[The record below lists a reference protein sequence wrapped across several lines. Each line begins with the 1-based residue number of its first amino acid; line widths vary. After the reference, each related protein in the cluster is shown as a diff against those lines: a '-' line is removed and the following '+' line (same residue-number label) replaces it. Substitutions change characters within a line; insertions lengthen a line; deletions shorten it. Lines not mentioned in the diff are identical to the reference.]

1 MYFDSTLWAMTRG
14 VRLRMLMC
22 ALLGLLG
29 LTAGIAR
36 FALLGKFLAELFAGA
51 SGTALWWPL
60 AGAAL
65 AIVLRGGFE
74 HALNLLAN
82 RNAALIQN
90 NLRAQLYDK
99 IVELGPAWFGGQRTG
114 GVMLAVVDGVEQL
127 QTFFG
132 RYLPQLF
139 IAACA
144 PIVIFAFIAWWDWP
158 VALVLL
164 VAALI
169 TLVLPLA
176 AHRSHKDASRQRA
189 RAFKA
194 FGEEFL
200 DAMQGL
206 PTLKAFG
213 QSRTWGERLAQ
224 RARALSDNTFKV
236 LGREVSARFAT
247 DIGIT
252 VGAAA
257 ALALGAWRVAEGQMT
272 LAALLVVLMAG
283 TEIFRPLRDMRSVLH
298 QGLMGQ
304 SAAASVQALL
314 DATTSAPQA
323 TATTGQDDA
332 AAASI
337 ASPHPQSC
345 GVGQQTGQSR
355 QPSPDVIQ
363 KTLYGGPLSSTASEP
378 QTDHTDA
385 HQSAMPSSGPRG
397 GLAIAFRQ
405 VAFSYPGG
413 RQITHQGM
421 DFEIRPGERVG
432 IVGPSGSGK
441 STLVRLLLR
450 LHDPQSGVIEIDGR
464 DLRTLDPEAVRASI
478 SLVAQDSTLFHGT
491 VEENLLMARPDATP
505 DQILAAT
512 TAANAH
518 GFISALPQGYQ
529 TVLGERG
536 TQLSGGQRQR
546 LTIARALLRD
556 TPILILD
563 EALSSVD
570 AENEAE
576 IQQAL
581 DRLSRGR
588 TTLVLAHRLSSVI
601 GADRI
606 LVLDGGRIAETG
618 THETLMEGDTL
629 YRQLMGGQQDSLH
642 AAPTTSGV
650 APEDGA
656 HAALASMPET
666 AGSRS
671 NASDSIPDGGTV
683 LAPADDDHKRPA
695 PISLDTEA
703 RHITT
708 RQVLQ
713 TLTEIIRPW
722 KKQFTITVG
731 SGIGRVAAFI
741 GVSVLGALVIAR
753 LKNGEPFDGLLIGLF
768 AVAIA
773 AAALHWIESWLAHS
787 IAYQLLAEMRISLYQ
802 KLEALAPA
810 YLLRRRSGDLV
821 GLATQDVETV
831 EYFYAHTVAPAFVA
845 TLVPVIV
852 LAILGIA
859 AWPLMLALLPF
870 LLWAGLSPW
879 LNRARVDAQGSRAR
893 QALGLLSA
901 HLAETIQGLSDLVA
915 FSATGRRRDAFLT
928 ICQDYQ
934 RVRLTLLADLSRQS
948 ALLEIATGLGGLAV
962 ATAGAWLVTQGALAA
977 SMLPLLILLSVAA
990 FLPVSEIA
998 QVSRQLADTLASTR
1012 RLRTIHDEPVP
1023 VVDGPLAP
1031 PLTGA
1036 GLPLAFEDVTFTYPG
1051 RHQPALRSVSL
1062 SLPAGATLA
1071 LVGPSGAGKSTLASL
1086 LLRFWDP
1093 QEGAVRI
1100 GEERLPDLT
1109 LDALYSR
1116 IALVAQDTWLL
1127 NGTLEDNIRL
1137 ARPHAN
1143 QDELDQAVARAALS
1157 DFVAG
1162 LPEGLHTPV
1171 GERGVAL
1178 SGGQRQRIAI
1188 ARAFLRD
1195 APILILDEATSHLDA
1210 ISESQ
1215 VHQALAE
1222 LMRHRTT
1229 LIIAH
1234 RLSTIRQADTI
1245 AVVDGGQIVESG
1257 THDALLQQGGAYAN
1271 LVNRQMQAAR
1281 Q

>member
-14 VRLRMLMC
+14 VRLRMLAC
-22 ALLGLLG
+22 GLLGLLG
-29 LTAGIAR
+29 LAAGIAR
-36 FALLGKFLAELFAGA
+36 FALLGQFLARLFAGA
-51 SGTALWWPL
+51 DGAALWWPL
-60 AGAAL
+60 AGAAVAIL
-65 AIVLRGGFE
+65 ARGGFE

-82 RNAALIQN
+82 RNAARIQN

-114 GVMLAVVDGVEQL
+114 GVMLAVIDGVEQL
-127 QTFFG
+127 QSFFG

-144 PIVIFAFIAWWDWP
+144 PVVIFAFIAWWDWP

-164 VAALI
+164 AAALV
-169 TLVLPLA
+169 TLILPLA
-176 AHRSHKDASRQRA
+176 AHRSHQDASRRRS
-189 RAFKA
+189 RAFKV

-213 QSRTWGERLAQ
+213 QSRAWGERLAQ

-257 ALALGAWRVAEGQMT
+257 ALALGAWRVSEGRMS

-304 SAAASVQALL
+304 SAAASVRALL
-314 DATTSAPQA
+314 DATSSAPQGQG
-323 TATTGQDDA
+323 TAAPAQA
-332 AAASI
+332 A
-337 ASPHPQSC
+337 
-345 GVGQQTGQSR
+345 
-355 QPSPDVIQ
+355 
-363 KTLYGGPLSSTASEP
+363 
-378 QTDHTDA
+378 
-385 HQSAMPSSGPRG
+385 G
-397 GLAIAFRQ
+397 GLSIAFRN

-450 LHDPQSGVIEIDGR
+450 LHDPQAGAIELDGR
-464 DLRTLDPEAVRASI
+464 DLRTLDPEAVRARI
-478 SLVAQDSTLFHGT
+478 SLVAQDSILFHGT
-491 VEENLLMARPDATP
+491 VEENLLLARPEATP
-505 DQILAAT
+505 AQMHAAAM
-512 TAANAH
+512 AANAH
-518 GFISALPQGYQ
+518 DFIMALPQGYQ
-529 TVLGERG
+529 TMLGERG

-546 LTIARALLRD
+546 LAIARALLRD
-556 TPILILD
+556 TPVLVLD

-601 GADRI
+601 NADRI
-606 LVLDGGRIAETG
+606 LVLDGGRIVETG
-618 THETLMEGDTL
+618 THDALMAGDTL
-629 YRQLMGGQQDSLH
+629 YRRLMGGQQGPAQTLAATAAADAASPAPGDS
-642 AAPTTSGV
+642 GD
-650 APEDGA
+650 DG
-656 HAALASMPET
+656 
-666 AGSRS
+666 
-671 NASDSIPDGGTV
+671 
-683 LAPADDDHKRPA
+683 RPA
-695 PISLDTEA
+695 PAPLEAEA
-703 RHITT
+703 RQIGT

-713 TLTEIIRPW
+713 TLMQIIHPW
-722 KKQFTITVG
+722 KRQFAITVA

-753 LKNGEPFDGLLIGLF
+753 LKNGEPFDALLVALF
-768 AVAIA
+768 AAAVA
-773 AAALHWIESWLAHS
+773 AAALHWIESWLAHA
-787 IAYQLLAEMRISLYQ
+787 IAYQLLAELRIGLYR

-845 TLVPVIV
+845 VLVPAVV
-852 LAILGIA
+852 LVILGVT

-870 LLWAGLSPW
+870 LLWAGASPW
-879 LNRARVDAQGSRAR
+879 LSRTRVDAQGSRAR

-901 HLAETIQGLSDLVA
+901 HLSETIQGLSDLVA
-915 FSATGRRRDAFLT
+915 FSATGRRRAAFLAMAH
-928 ICQDYQ
+928 DYQ
-934 RVRLTLLADLSRQS
+934 RVRLALLADLSRQS
-948 ALLEIATGLGGLAV
+948 ALLEIVTGLGGLAV
-962 ATAGAWLVTQGALAA
+962 ASVGAWWVAQGAVAA
-977 SMLPLLILLSVAA
+977 GLLPLLILLSVAA

-998 QVSRQLADTLASTR
+998 QVSRQLADTLAATR
-1012 RLRTIHDEPVP
+1012 RLRTIHDEPVRI
-1023 VVDGPLAP
+1023 VDGPLDPRLA
-1031 PLTGA
+1031 TA
-1036 GLPLAFEDVTFTYPG
+1036 GLPLAFDHVTFTYPG
-1051 RHQPALRSVSL
+1051 RQQPALRDVTL
-1062 SLPAGATLA
+1062 DLPAGATLA

-1093 QEGAVRI
+1093 QQGAVRI
-1100 GEERLPDLT
+1100 DGAALPELS
-1109 LDALYSR
+1109 LDALYRR

-1137 ARPHAN
+1137 ARPDASAA
-1143 QDELDQAVARAALS
+1143 DVAQAVARAALS

-1162 LPEGLHTPV
+1162 LPDGLQTPV

-1210 ISESQ
+1210 ISEAQ

-1245 AVVDGGQIVESG
+1245 AVVDGGRIVEAG
-1257 THDALLQQGGAYAN
+1257 THDALIRRGGAYAH
-1271 LVNRQMQAAR
+1271 LVNRQMMAAR
-1281 Q
+1281 QVA

>member
-213 QSRTWGERLAQ
+213 QSRAWGERLAQ

-323 TATTGQDDA
+323 AATRGQDDA
-332 AAASI
+332 A
-337 ASPHPQSC
+337 
-345 GVGQQTGQSR
+345 
-355 QPSPDVIQ
+355 
-363 KTLYGGPLSSTASEP
+363 
-378 QTDHTDA
+378 
-385 HQSAMPSSGPRG
+385 AMPSSGPRG

-671 NASDSIPDGGTV
+671 NASDSTPDGGTV

-695 PISLDTEA
+695 PTSLDTEA

-722 KKQFTITVG
+722 KKQFAITVG

-768 AVAIA
+768 AAAIA

-962 ATAGAWLVTQGALAA
+962 ATAGAWWVTQGALAA

-1137 ARPHAN
+1137 ARPHAS

-1162 LPEGLHTPV
+1162 LPEGLQTPV

-1257 THDALLQQGGAYAN
+1257 THDALLQHGGAYAN